1 MWPGIASLEIDEYE
15 KDSVWSIWN
24 SDNQLIGVGVMLE
37 NSEEEKQGVALEC
50 LTIVGDALSAL
61 GK

>member
-1 MWPGIASLEIDEYE
+1 
-15 KDSVWSIWN
+15 
-24 SDNQLIGVGVMLE
+24 MLE

-50 LTIVGDALSAL
+50 LTIVGDALCAL